1 MSTHRTTTLSDRVAD
16 EIRGLL
22 GRRRMSASELA
33 RRLKVSRSWVS
44 LRLTGAQE
52 IGLNDLERIA
62 FELDT
67 TIGELLHLEAGD
79 IPPEQAAVV
88 AFLDDES
95 YPPEMKGLFLRVQ
108 RRLLQ
113 EVKETPAPPPPAMR
127 SRADARR

>member
-22 GRRRMSASELA
+22 GKRRISASELA
-33 RRLKVSRSWVS
+33 RRLKVSRNWVS

-62 FELDT
+62 YELDT
-67 TIGELLHLEAGD
+67 TVGELLHLEVGD
-79 IPPEQAAVV
+79 IPPEQADVLT
-88 AFLDDES
+88 FLDDEA

-113 EVKETPAPPPPAMR
+113 EVKETPAPPPAR